1 MFKLGREGITFKLD
15 YEFRVNIRI
24 LAYEAYVQNTRKHRP
39 IFSRSVTIIITFHSA
54 CSKGK
59 RFSLP
64 VNFVDTSNLRRDAKF
79 RISSLISLIKSGF
92 LLNLARFPQ
101 IPRASLDPKINEWK
115 NAFEAATL
123 GKNLSRFLGFER
135 ERGSWTSSAFGRS
148 ALSFFF
154 FFFFPFES
162 LIGSGWKFFQ
172 NGPQNDSLSK
182 VEKCT
187 RIFYPLLM
195 ISRRSPPPSTA
206 AETSMLRNIAVERRR
221 RRREGMKEKISTA
234 AWKWYSRQTGG
245 RNNFQRFCEI
255 PRNIKF
261 RIFIRRKSWLCYYA
275 VSRNR
280 Y

>member
-195 ISRRSPPPSTA
+195 ISRRSPLHGWNIDAPKYCGGEEEKEEGGDEGKDLYGCVEMVFAANGRKKQFSTF
-206 AETSMLRNIAVERRR
+206 LWN
-221 RRREGMKEKISTA
+221 ST
-234 AWKWYSRQTGG
+234 KY
-245 RNNFQRFCEI
+245 
-255 PRNIKF
+255 
-261 RIFIRRKSWLCYYA
+261 
-275 VSRNR
+275 
-280 Y
+280 